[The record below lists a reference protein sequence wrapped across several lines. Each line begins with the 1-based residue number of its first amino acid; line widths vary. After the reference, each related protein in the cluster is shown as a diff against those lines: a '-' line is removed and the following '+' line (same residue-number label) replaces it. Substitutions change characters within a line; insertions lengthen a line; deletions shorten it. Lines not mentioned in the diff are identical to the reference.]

1 MAERHRA
8 SRRRPAGVLDTC
20 VYIDLALLNP
30 AELPAVPELTA
41 ITFAELQ
48 QGVSM
53 ARDPATRAA
62 RLEVLGAAMADFDP
76 LPFDA
81 AAAARYGTLVTLTI
95 AAGRQPRPRRI
106 DLMIAA
112 VASAHGLPLYT
123 RNVADFRGWARRWRS
138 SGSDRPGRGAAAAEG
153 RVSRA
158 GRSYPWRPRCGRP
171 PGR

>member
-1 MAERHRA
+1 MAERRRA
-8 SRRRPAGVLDTC
+8 PRRRRPAGVLDTC
-20 VYIDLALLNP
+20 VYIDLALLG
-30 AELPAVPELTA
+30 AADLPAVPELTA

-53 ARDPATRAA
+53 ARDPVSRAA
-62 RLEVLGAAMADFDP
+62 RLEVLGAAMADFEP

-112 VASAHGLPLYT
+112 IASAHGLPLYT
-123 RNVADFRGWARRWRS
+123 RNLADFKGLGPAVEVI
-138 SGSDRPGRGAAAAEG
+138 GI
-153 RVSRA
+153 
-158 GRSYPWRPRCGRP
+158 
-171 PGR
+171 